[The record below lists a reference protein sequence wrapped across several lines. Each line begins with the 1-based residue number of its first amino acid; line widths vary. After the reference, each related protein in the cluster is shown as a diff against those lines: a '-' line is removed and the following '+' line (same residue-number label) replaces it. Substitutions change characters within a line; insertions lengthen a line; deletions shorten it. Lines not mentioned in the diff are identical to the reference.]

1 MFLNLSVHL
10 NEKVFSLVP
19 TEFFL
24 SFAFLVSSKQGE
36 MLLSLNFL
44 SFSQSFQ
51 CQSVWIDYSLL
62 ASILGLLTKVLLI
75 VYVFCYFSMHIGG
88 VRIKTVCSYALFW
101 TSFIVLKLFTYRY
114 IYYKLFFD
122 FKGIILLFSPL
133 YSGTTPLH
141 WAAMRGNLEACT
153 VLVQAGKKEDLVVT
167 DISGLTPA
175 QLASDRKHRQVAFFL
190 VSVL

>member
-1 MFLNLSVHL
+1 M
-10 NEKVFSLVP
+10 
-19 TEFFL
+19 
-24 SFAFLVSSKQGE
+24 
-36 MLLSLNFL
+36 
-44 SFSQSFQ
+44 
-51 CQSVWIDYSLL
+51 
-62 ASILGLLTKVLLI
+62 
-75 VYVFCYFSMHIGG
+75 
-88 VRIKTVCSYALFW
+88 
-101 TSFIVLKLFTYRY
+101 LKLFTYRY